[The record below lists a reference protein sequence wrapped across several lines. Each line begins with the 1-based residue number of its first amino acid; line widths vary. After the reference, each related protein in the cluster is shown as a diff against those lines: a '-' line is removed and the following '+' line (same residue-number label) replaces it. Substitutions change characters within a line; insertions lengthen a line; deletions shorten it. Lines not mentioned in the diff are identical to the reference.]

1 MTAPTLF
8 SSPFALHRAA
18 ILACPALLQLVLNLH
33 DPIAFSIE
41 PGADAGM
48 TDVQRAIAAEL
59 VASHAQHGDADAG
72 FVLLASAAETA
83 LANVEREY
91 GDVRW
96 DVLAG
101 HDPQ

>member
-18 ILACPALLQLVLNLH
+18 ILASPALLQLVLNLH
-33 DPIAFSIE
+33 EALAHSLDPDLAAS
-41 PGADAGM
+41 M

-59 VASHAQHGDADAG
+59 VSSHAQHGDADAG
-72 FVLLASAAETA
+72 FVLLATAAEAA

-91 GDVRW
+91 GAMEW
-96 DVLAG
+96 TALAC
-101 HDPQ
+101 

>member
-33 DPIAFSIE
+33 DPIAFSLE
-41 PGADAGM
+41 PGAGASM
-48 TDVQRAIAAEL
+48 TDVQRAIGAEL
-59 VASHAQHGDADAG
+59 VASHALHGDADAG
-72 FVLLASAAETA
+72 FVLLATAAESA

-91 GDVRW
+91 GAIDW
-96 DVLAG
+96 AALTG
-101 HDPQ
+101 